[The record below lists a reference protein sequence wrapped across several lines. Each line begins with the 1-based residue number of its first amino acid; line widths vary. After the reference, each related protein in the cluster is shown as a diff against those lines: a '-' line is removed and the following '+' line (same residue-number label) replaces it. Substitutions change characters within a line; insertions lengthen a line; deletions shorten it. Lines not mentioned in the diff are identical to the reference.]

1 MSNASAV
8 KAKEEA
14 ITSEA
19 SGEAKVEDAPSLRS
33 GFVYGLAGAA
43 VRHEGAVTGGAFNVN
58 DGKKA
63 IARWDDVEAPYPTND
78 AAAKEAAEIDGGC
91 STRIYCLKDGKIVT
105 HKLTGLAAA
114 VTIALQQRRDEGFR
128 GKVRSGSIKGEDQLR
143 KAILSTYGFTIGKV
157 EARVS
162 KDDLAA
168 ILADDD
174 ATPEEK
180 LAAMQEMLAAGGVNV
195 K

>member
-1 MSNASAV
+1 MP
-8 KAKEEA
+8 EEQKV
-14 ITSEA
+14 TSE
-19 SGEAKVEDAPSLRS
+19 VVRS
-33 GFVYGLAGAA
+33 GFAYGLAGAA
-43 VRHEGAVTGGAFNVN
+43 VRKDGEVIGGSFKVN
-58 DGKKA
+58 DGKTKVA
-63 IARWDDVEAPYPTND
+63 DWDDVEAPYPLND
-78 AAAKEAAEIDGGC
+78 AAAKEAAEDC
-91 STRIYCLKDGKIVT
+91 TTRIYTLDENGDVTTRKLK
-105 HKLTGLAAA
+105 GLAAA

-162 KDDLAA
+162 KEDLAA
-168 ILADDD
+168 ILADED

-180 LAAMQEMLAAGGVNV
+180 MEAMQAMLAAGGVNV